1 LPELEEFDCMSTHC
15 HRRTG
20 FTLVELLVV
29 IGIIGAL
36 VALLM
41 PAVQSARESARRMS
55 CGNKMKQISLAIH
68 NYHDTHRVFPC
79 NANALDN
86 LRGRPSNGFSW
97 IAKGL
102 PFLEQQSLHDRLDFR
117 RSLIAGAADDPATNW
132 GVIQTPVSVLL
143 CPSDPTPPVRS
154 DLASTWPW
162 PAVIGRFAPMSQ
174 GGPAAVTTYMGNMG
188 FDFDSDPPQG
198 PCERSAARSV
208 GFRDVLDGTSNVFL
222 LMERSPSWSPW
233 CAWASSNGTWATTAY
248 PINLARKISP
258 TPDGT
263 EVGGLKYA
271 SLSLHPG
278 GIHVAMV
285 DGSIHFVSENIEKT
299 LYIQL
304 GHMADGF
311 PLGGFQP

>member
-1 LPELEEFDCMSTHC
+1 MST
-15 HRRTG
+15 RFRQRTG
-20 FTLVELLVV
+20 FTLIELLVV

-36 VALLM
+36 VALLA

-55 CGNKMKQISLAIH
+55 CGNNLKQISMAIH

-97 IAKGL
+97 ISKTL
-102 PFLEQQSLHDRLDFR
+102 PFLEQSNLHDRLDFR
-117 RSLIAGAADDPATNW
+117 RPLNDGSPDEPATNW
-132 GVIQTPVSVLL
+132 GVIQTSVAVLL

-154 DLASTWPW
+154 NLASVWAWPVVLG
-162 PAVIGRFAPMSQ
+162 PTAPMSQ

-188 FDFDSDPPQG
+188 FDFDSDPPQA
-198 PCERSAARSV
+198 PFERSAARSV
-208 GFRDVLDGTSNVFL
+208 GFRDVLDGTTNVIM
-222 LMERSPSWSPW
+222 LMERSPSWAPW
-233 CAWASSNGTWATTAY
+233 CAWASSNGVWATTAY

-258 TPDGT
+258 SPDPT
-263 EVGGLKYA
+263 EVGGLKYG

-285 DGSIHFVSENIEKT
+285 DGSIHFISENIQKP

-304 GHMADGF
+304 GHMADGL